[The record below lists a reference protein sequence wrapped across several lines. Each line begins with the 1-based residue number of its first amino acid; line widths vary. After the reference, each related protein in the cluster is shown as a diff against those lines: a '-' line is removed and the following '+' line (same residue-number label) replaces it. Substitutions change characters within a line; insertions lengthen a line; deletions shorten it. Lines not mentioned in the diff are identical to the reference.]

1 MQKGGA
7 NQTASIFVLVYVN
20 NQRYSSEKAY
30 FGLKRASPEEADL
43 TIATKAIVR
52 IKIE

>member
-30 FGLKRASPEEADL
+30 FDIKIASSKEADL
-43 TIATKAIVR
+43 TTTTKAIVG